1 MRIGKRVAID
11 VGAVRNGMAVS
22 DKDGILASP
31 LATVA
36 SIEEC
41 IDLIDDSV
49 IEIYVGLPLNLR
61 GVATKS
67 TARALKF
74 AQALANSLSIPIR
87 LIDERLT
94 TALANTQLREVGK
107 SQKEAKATVDQM
119 AAVAI
124 LEFALLI
131 ERNTGAQPGKS
142 LEELE

>member
-1 MRIGKRVAID
+1 
-11 VGAVRNGMAVS
+11 
-22 DKDGILASP
+22 
-31 LATVA
+31 
-36 SIEEC
+36 
-41 IDLIDDSV
+41 
-49 IEIYVGLPLNLR
+49 
-61 GVATKS
+61 
-67 TARALKF
+67 
-74 AQALANSLSIPIR
+74 R